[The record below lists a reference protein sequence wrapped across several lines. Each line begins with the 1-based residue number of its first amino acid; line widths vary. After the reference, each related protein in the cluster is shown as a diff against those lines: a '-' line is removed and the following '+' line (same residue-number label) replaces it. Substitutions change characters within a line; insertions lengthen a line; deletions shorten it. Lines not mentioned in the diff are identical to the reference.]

1 MGEFLDNNSL
11 WVDEQQRH
19 SSLNSL
25 ERTQQFQRQPT
36 RTGNNNEIINFS
48 SSEHFP
54 TSADHFGEFT
64 GHQHHNV
71 PPSFCE
77 QNFYSNNRLRQKVPQ
92 NPVFKQQPSQGPQ
105 QHRRPQLTSDELNLY
120 RSTAPAQI
128 SSLNSSISQNHHR
141 YDSQQFFDTTA
152 TATIPNNQFY
162 SQRKGHT
169 EVSRNNACANYYDDD
184 DDEYNPNF
192 LAHSQWQ
199 HQSIHHQRK
208 RIQILENNWPGVQYQ
223 GKARRSK
230 GVAFRNSVL
239 LLSLKHNSCFKS
251 KTRSGP
257 T

>member
-64 GHQHHNV
+64 GHQHHNI

-77 QNFYSNNRLRQKVPQ
+77 QNFYSNNRLRQQIPQ

-128 SSLNSSISQNHHR
+128 SSLNSSISQSHHR
-141 YDSQQFFDTTA
+141 YNSQQQFFDTTA

-199 HQSIHHQRK
+199 HQSIHHQRE

-223 GKARRSK
+223 GQGLQGRGFQKFCSTFK
-230 GVAFRNSVL
+230 PKT
-239 LLSLKHNSCFKS
+239 LSLF
-251 KTRSGP
+251 
-257 T
+257 